1 MAEKWQGPDNWEDYQ
16 DAQDDKRE
24 RENLEQRMRQERIV
38 LQRLYESKVEYWQR
52 LILALSAATM
62 VGVLLIIAFLVHFEV
77 LRWVIFITGVLLV
90 FWVIALTNKP
100 KRPKIKPLPHLE
112 EPHPNFTNNPD
123 VPRRW

>member
-16 DAQDDKRE
+16 HAQDDKRE
-24 RENLEQRMRQERIV
+24 RENLEQKMRQERIV
-38 LQRLYESKVEYWQR
+38 LQRLHESKVEYWQR

-62 VGVLLIIAFLVHFEV
+62 VGVLLIIAFLVYFEV
-77 LRWVIFITGVLLV
+77 LRWVIFIAGVLLV

-112 EPHPNFTNNPD
+112 EPHPNFTSGTEG
-123 VPRRW
+123 PRRW